1 MEELEKRLSGRG
13 SEGDEE
19 LKTRMQR
26 VRYELDQAPLYD
38 YVIVNDDSRE
48 TMREIRE
55 IIRREKEKTI

>member
-1 MEELEKRLSGRG
+1 
-13 SEGDEE
+13 
-19 LKTRMQR
+19 MQR

-48 TMREIRE
+48 TMRKIRE